1 MLHVKW
7 RLIPSTLMLDL
18 DILMLFVGAGMINM
32 QYSDSWLVDVRGL
45 YHLICV
51 HLFGISGHLTWL
63 SDTR

>member
-51 HLFGISGHLTWL
+51 HLFGIPGHLTWH